1 MKYTYNKLVRDK
13 IPENINKLEGRK
25 ANYKVLNDYEY
36 LQELDK
42 KLFEEAHEFI
52 EEHSIEELADLM
64 EVISSIV
71 QAKNISMEEVEKAR
85 INKKNEKGGFYN
97 KIYLID
103 VEQEQIDPREEK
115 ELFYV

>member
-1 MKYTYNKLVRDK
+1 
-13 IPENINKLEGRK
+13 
-25 ANYKVLNDYEY
+25 
-36 LQELDK
+36 
-42 KLFEEAHEFI
+42 
-52 EEHSIEELADLM
+52 
-64 EVISSIV
+64 
-71 QAKNISMEEVEKAR
+71 MEEVEKAR